1 MRICG
6 IEFKA
11 SQANLVLLD
20 GTKTSFAH
28 ADVKPKKIAIKDD
41 LNSSDIRAFKEA
53 VFAFLAENNV
63 EMIAI
68 KKRNKKGEFS
78 GGPVGFKL
86 EGIVQL
92 YEACPIQ
99 FTAPATIASA
109 VRKNSPVYPD
119 TLLKYQHGAF
129 ETCFAA
135 LP

>member
-11 SQANLVLLD
+11 SQAILVLLD
-20 GTKTSFAH
+20 GTTTTFSH
-28 ADVKPKKIAIKDD
+28 SDVKPKKIAIKDD
-41 LNSSDIRAFKEA
+41 LDSDQIRTFKEA
-53 VFAFLAENNV
+53 AFAFLSENDV

-86 EGIVQL
+86 EAIVQL
-92 YEACPIQ
+92 YEACPIK
-99 FTAPATIASA
+99 FIAPATIASA
-109 VRKNSPVYPD
+109 VRKNAPVYPA

-135 LP
+135 LS